1 VKPRAAGVL
10 GMIGAA
16 VVIVLCAALIATPPF
31 SILGAL
37 GIVGGGV
44 LFAIAASWT
53 VRKSWAKSSL
63 PEVRVHPLERTNLL
77 AFLIL
82 SGVYASISIFRG
94 TRDLVLGD
102 PDGWVFL
109 SIGLMLSTF
118 AVAMY
123 LWSSKRQ
130 RKK

>member
-1 VKPRAAGVL
+1 MKPRAAGIL
-10 GMIGAA
+10 GMIGAVVVMVWCA
-16 VVIVLCAALIATPPF
+16 VLIATPPF

-37 GIVGGGV
+37 GIVGGGI
-44 LFAIAASWT
+44 LFAIAASWI

-63 PEVRVHPLERTNLL
+63 PEVRVYPLEKTNLL

-94 TRDLVLGD
+94 TRDMVRGD
-102 PDGWVFL
+102 SDGWIFTCL
-109 SIGLMLSTF
+109 GLMLIGL

-123 LWSSKRQ
+123 LWNSKRQ

>member
-1 VKPRAAGVL
+1 VKPRTAGIL

-16 VVIVLCAALIATPPF
+16 VVIVLCAALITTPPF
-31 SILGAL
+31 SIVGAL
-37 GIVGGGV
+37 GIVGGGI

-53 VRKSWAKSSL
+53 VRKTWAKTSL
-63 PEVRVHPLERTNLL
+63 PEVRVHPPEKTNSL

-82 SGVYASISIFRG
+82 SGVYGSINIFRG
-94 TRDLVLGD
+94 SRDLVLGD
-102 PDGWVFL
+102 SDGWVFL
-109 SIGLMLSTF
+109 SLGLMLSTL